1 MDGLLRISSVYDF
14 LETCRRL
21 EAALAARALNAM
33 CTIDHSALA
42 EDAGLNLRPTRVYF
56 FGNARAGTPL
66 MQAAETL
73 GLDLPLRILVHQ
85 ADDGMTYVTHW
96 LLRTIVERHRLLV
109 AKFRDAISQIEAL
122 MEDIVSETVG
132 EPLT

>member
-14 LETCRRL
+14 VETCRRL
-21 EAALAARALNAM
+21 EDALLSRSLKPM
-33 CTIDHSALA
+33 CTVDHSAMA
-42 EDAGLNLRPTRVYF
+42 KDAGLSLRPTRVYL
-56 FGNARAGTPL
+56 FGNAKAGTPL

-85 ADDGMTYVTHW
+85 SEDGMTYVTHW

-109 AKFRDAISQIEAL
+109 AKFRDAIAHIEAVV
-122 MEDIVSETVG
+122 EDIVSETVG

>member
-14 LETCRRL
+14 VETCRRL
-21 EAALAARALNAM
+21 EGALLSRSLKPM
-33 CTIDHSALA
+33 CTVDHSAMA
-42 EDAGLNLRPTRVYF
+42 KDVGLSLRPTRVYL
-56 FGNARAGTPL
+56 FGNAKAGTPL

-85 ADDGMTYVTHW
+85 SEDGMTYVTHW

-109 AKFRDAISQIEAL
+109 AKFRDAIAHIEAVV
-122 MEDIVSETVG
+122 EDIVSETVG